1 MWAITGAT
9 TAISTSGSNLITNW
23 TSAQANYWNTLN
35 AEVFTTGGQTMSFK
49 HTKIK
54 TASKPTF
61 GIGFTPTGY
70 LATYDVAN
78 DKILLRNGTTEF
90 ASGGDLTGV
99 TARMTFFF
107 PKV

>member
-1 MWAITGAT
+1 MSL
-9 TAISTSGSNLITNW
+9 AISSVPDFKDCGQEFRATINVAASST
-23 TSAQANYWNTLN
+23 Y
-35 AEVFTTGGQTMSFK
+35 TTGGQTMSFK

-78 DKILLRNGTTEF
+78 DKILLWNGTTEF

-99 TARMTFFF
+99 TACMTFFF